1 MAFLRNDAVNRVNLH
16 SGVVAL
22 AQGAGG
28 LFYFV
33 FLLKAGVPVPIAL
46 LSQAATVTGR
56 FVVRPVL
63 LPLAKR
69 WGVKRLLITGAVL
82 LAAQYPL
89 LAQVRGVGP
98 ALVAVIV
105 VSGLGEVFY
114 WMSYNAYYAA
124 VGDAEHRGQQ
134 VAAREA
140 LMAVIGVVA
149 PLLGAWMLLAAGPRW
164 AFGAV
169 GLIQVLSILPLFG
182 APEVAVKREAPGALR
197 AARPAFLM
205 MVADGWFDS
214 CFLFVWQIALFVTLK
229 ESFSAYGGA
238 MALAGLVGAAGGL
251 VLGPHVDAGHGRRA
265 AAIAYSVGLAVILL
279 RAASLGVPALAVAA
293 NAAGALFF
301 PLLLPVL
308 VTATANLNKAS
319 PCNLRFAMVTEAGW
333 DVGSFF
339 ACLVTAGLF
348 AAGAPI
354 EIGVLLAAPAM
365 LAQWWLL
372 RRFYPAR
379 LSAAVR

>member
-28 LFYFV
+28 LFFFV
-33 FLLKAGVPVPIAL
+33 FLLQAGVPVPMAL
-46 LSQAATVTGR
+46 LSQAATVTAR
-56 FVVRPVL
+56 FFVRPLL

-69 WGVKRLLITGAVL
+69 WGVKPLLILGAIL

-89 LAQVRGVGP
+89 LAEVRGVGP
-98 ALVAVIV
+98 ALLAVIV

-124 VGDAEHRGQQ
+124 VGDAEHRGHQI
-134 VAAREA
+134 AAREA
-140 LMAVIGVVA
+140 LLALIGIAA
-149 PLLGAWMLLAAGPRW
+149 PLLGAWMLLTAGPRW
-164 AFGAV
+164 AFAIV
-169 GLIQVLSILPLFG
+169 GLIQTLSVLPLIG
-182 APEVAVKREAPGALR
+182 APQVAVKPAAPGALR
-197 AARPAFLM
+197 AARPAFLL

-214 CFLFVWQIALFVTLK
+214 CYLFVWQIALFVALK

-238 MALAGLVGAAGGL
+238 MALAGLVGAAGAL

-265 AAIAYSVGLAVILL
+265 AVIAYGVGLAVILL
-279 RAASLGVPALAVAA
+279 RAASLGWPALAVAA

-301 PLLLPVL
+301 PLLIPVL
-308 VTATANLNKAS
+308 ATVTANLNKAS

-333 DVGSFF
+333 DIGSFA
-339 ACLVTAGLF
+339 ACVLTATLF
-348 AAGAPI
+348 AAGASI
-354 EIGVLLAAPAM
+354 ELGVLMALPAM
-365 LAQWWLL
+365 FAQWWLL
-372 RRFYPAR
+372 RRFYPKR
-379 LSAAVR
+379 PAAAPA

>member
-28 LFYFV
+28 LFFFV
-33 FLLKAGVPVPIAL
+33 FLLKVGVSVPMAL
-46 LSQAATVTGR
+46 LVQAATVAGR
-56 FVVRPVL
+56 FVVRPLL

-69 WGVKRLLITGAVL
+69 WGIKRLLIAGA
-82 LAAQYPL
+82 LALAGQYPL
-89 LAQVRGVGP
+89 LAAVRGPGP
-98 ALVAVIV
+98 ALAALVA
-105 VSGLGEVFY
+105 VSGLGEVLY

-124 VGDAEHRGQQ
+124 VGDAEHRGHQI
-134 VAAREA
+134 AAREA
-140 LMAVIGVVA
+140 LMAVIGVAA

-169 GLIQVLSILPLFG
+169 GMIQALSVLPLTG
-182 APEVAVKREAPGALR
+182 APEVPVKAQAPGALA
-197 AARPAFLM
+197 AARPAFLL

-214 CFLFVWQIALFVTLK
+214 CWLFVWQIALFVSLK

-238 MALAGLVGAAGGL
+238 MALAGLVGAGGAL
-251 VLGPHVDAGHGRRA
+251 VLGPHVDAGHGRRT
-265 AAIAYSVGLAVILL
+265 AAIAYSLGIGLVLL
-279 RAASLGVPALAVAA
+279 RAASLSWPALAVAA

-301 PLLLPVL
+301 PLLIPALASV
-308 VTATANLNKAS
+308 TANLNKAS

-333 DVGSFF
+333 DVGCF
-339 ACLVTAGLF
+339 AACVSVAALF

-354 EIGVLLAAPAM
+354 EVGVLLALPAM
-365 LAQWWLL
+365 ALQWALL
-372 RRFYPAR
+372 RRFFPAR
-379 LSAAVR
+379 RPAAA